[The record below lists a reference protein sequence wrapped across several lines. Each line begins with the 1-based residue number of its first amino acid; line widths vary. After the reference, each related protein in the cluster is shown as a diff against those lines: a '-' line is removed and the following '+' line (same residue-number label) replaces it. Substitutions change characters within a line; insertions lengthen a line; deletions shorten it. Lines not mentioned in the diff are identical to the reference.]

1 MKKLKVRYAMTNKLI
16 NLLLLLSV
24 IAISSC
30 KSTVNQYDFQAEFPE
45 NYRIIDSLSGQDS
58 TNIAN
63 INWEDFFNDPQL
75 NALIERGLENNFDIQ
90 TALKDIEIYRLRHSQ
105 SKLEWLPDVSLNAA
119 DVSYQF
125 RSKNF
130 YSNPTAKWYAE
141 KGTEPPTNMYTYNPQ
156 QSTSLQVS
164 WELDIWGK
172 LKRQQKQALLSYLQ
186 TEEAQKAKQTSLI
199 SDIAEGYYNLILLH
213 AQLEVAE
220 TNYKLSEN
228 TYNLIE
234 LQYEAGEITALA
246 KQQTMSQMLSAKAL
260 IPSLKQQIS
269 LQENQLSF
277 LLGSFP
283 ESFDISYSKLENY
296 YYNDTL
302 HSGIPLQLVQNRPD
316 IKSAEYELRAM
327 NEQVGV
333 SQAMQYPSIRISAT
347 GGVNAMLVENWFN
360 IPGSLFGGLVGGIT
374 QPIFNKKRLKTNY
387 ETALLERDKAEIE
400 LQKQVNKAINEVTEA
415 LIMVKTTDEQID
427 IAIEQVNNSSLA
439 VRQANLLFNSGFATY
454 LEVINAQRNALE
466 NQLSLN
472 TLRKNKLV
480 ARIQL
485 YRALGGGWK

>member
-1 MKKLKVRYAMTNKLI
+1 MTNKLI
-16 NLLLLLSV
+16 NLFLLISV

-30 KSTVNQYDFQAEFPE
+30 KSPTNHYDFHAEFPE

-58 TNIAN
+58 MNIAD
-63 INWEDFFNDPQL
+63 INWKNFFNDPQL
-75 NALIERGLENNFDIQ
+75 NILIERGLENNFDIQ
-90 TALKDIEIYRLRHSQ
+90 TAMKDIEIYRLRYDQ
-105 SKLEWLPDVSLNAA
+105 SKLEWLPDVNLNVA
-119 DVSYQF
+119 DASYQF
-125 RSKNF
+125 RSENF
-130 YSNPTAKWYAE
+130 YSSPTANWYGNRGKEA
-141 KGTEPPTNMYTYNPQ
+141 PQNMYISSPQ
-156 QSTSLQVS
+156 NSSSIEVS

-172 LKRQQKQALLSYLQ
+172 MKRQRRQALLSYLQ
-186 TEEAQKAKQTSLI
+186 TEEAQKAILTSLI
-199 SDIAEGYYNLILLH
+199 SEIAEGYYNLILLNS
-213 AQLEVAE
+213 QLEVAE
-220 TNYKLSEN
+220 TNYQLSAN
-228 TYNLIE
+228 TYHLIE

-246 KQQTMSQMLSAKAL
+246 KQQTMSQMLSAQSL

-277 LLGSFP
+277 LLGGFP
-283 ESFDISYSKLENY
+283 ESFDLSYSKLENY

-302 HSGIPLQLVQNRPD
+302 YSGVPLQLLKNRPD
-316 IKSAEYELRAM
+316 VKSAEYKLRSM

-333 SQAMQYPSIRISAT
+333 TQAMQYPSLKINAT
-347 GGVNAMLVENWFN
+347 GGLNSMLAENWFN
-360 IPGSLFGGLVGGIT
+360 VPGSLFGGLVGGLT

-387 ETALLERDKAEIE
+387 ETALLERDKTEIE
-400 LQKQVNKAINEVTEA
+400 LQKQVHKAINEVTEA

-454 LEVINAQRNALE
+454 LEVINAQRDALE

-472 TLRKNKLV
+472 RLRKNKLV